1 MSVDARAVSRV
12 PEVTDGASGRFGLA
26 WVIAVGIA
34 YGLVH
39 SALRLSIS
47 QTLPIDDIRS
57 NVYAQTFELG
67 YAAKQPPLYEW
78 LLWLVQQATGPNLLS
93 FLLLKY
99 ALLTA
104 TFAFL
109 YLIAR
114 RIFADDRWAV
124 LAGLSPLML
133 YQTGLNLHE
142 GVTQTMG
149 LICAVAATMWAF
161 MRLAEQ
167 GRARDYVLFGVAA
180 GLGLLAK
187 YNFAAFLFILLG
199 CAALQAT
206 LRARLLDL
214 RMLLSIGIGSAVVA
228 PFAYWLITQGHDLVA
243 VYQSSV
249 APLAQKSWL
258 EARGIGLIKTVWVP
272 LAFLFP
278 LDAVVLFF
286 PGTLPAGWAAIKDG
300 LTPRNWDRATPDWQL
315 LLLHMT
321 LGGFMVLAIGALA
334 TGATHYLERY
344 MHPFFLLTPLW
355 LLALVAQSGN
365 ATRRLAILAVLFV
378 GTALLVVPVR
388 SRDLLS
394 TMAGDCRKCRIA
406 VPYQGLAAALK
417 ERGFRSGTIIAAT
430 SEDAGNLR
438 RFFPEARIVRLEPPR
453 YAPRARAAQAGD
465 KLAVVW
471 RDGKKLRGS
480 VRKEHAEILRGLGV
494 APEQVSVVWPTGT
507 NARQRVFNWLVIVT
521 DAPPE

>member
-142 GVTQTMG
+142 GVT
-149 LICAVAATMWAF
+149 
-161 MRLAEQ
+161 
-167 GRARDYVLFGVAA
+167 
-180 GLGLLAK
+180 
-187 YNFAAFLFILLG
+187 
-199 CAALQAT
+199 
-206 LRARLLDL
+206 
-214 RMLLSIGIGSAVVA
+214 
-228 PFAYWLITQGHDLVA
+228 
-243 VYQSSV
+243 
-249 APLAQKSWL
+249 
-258 EARGIGLIKTVWVP
+258 
-272 LAFLFP
+272 
-278 LDAVVLFF
+278 
-286 PGTLPAGWAAIKDG
+286 
-300 LTPRNWDRATPDWQL
+300 
-315 LLLHMT
+315 
-321 LGGFMVLAIGALA
+321 
-334 TGATHYLERY
+334 
-344 MHPFFLLTPLW
+344 
-355 LLALVAQSGN
+355 
-365 ATRRLAILAVLFV
+365 
-378 GTALLVVPVR
+378 
-388 SRDLLS
+388 
-394 TMAGDCRKCRIA
+394 
-406 VPYQGLAAALK
+406 
-417 ERGFRSGTIIAAT
+417 
-430 SEDAGNLR
+430 
-438 RFFPEARIVRLEPPR
+438 
-453 YAPRARAAQAGD
+453 
-465 KLAVVW
+465 
-471 RDGKKLRGS
+471 
-480 VRKEHAEILRGLGV
+480 
-494 APEQVSVVWPTGT
+494 
-507 NARQRVFNWLVIVT
+507 
-521 DAPPE
+521 